1 MVYDWGSRMQITEVR
16 LQGFR
21 NYASARI
28 APAPGLNVLVGENA
42 AGKTNVL
49 EAVFLCALG
58 RSHRTPRDA
67 ELINT
72 GADAAFVGLVLTT
85 AGGTRDVAVR
95 ILRGDR
101 KRISV
106 DGTQLSR
113 SGELMGCLNAVLF
126 APEDMAL
133 VKDGPGERRRFLDM
147 ELSQQKPAYYYQLQQ
162 YNLAL
167 RQRNALLRQAGRPP
181 CSALEPWEEQLARL
195 GASIM
200 ASRAEL
206 MTELAALAREKHLA
220 LSGGRE
226 TLSAA
231 YRPGV
236 VPNPSETAG
245 DAILRRLISERERD
259 FIRGSTGAGPH
270 RDDMELL
277 LDGADVR
284 VFGSQ
289 GQQRTVVLSLKLS
302 ELEILRKAR
311 GEPPILLLDDV
322 FSELDRERQRM
333 LLKACTGCQTFITCT
348 HLEEIGE
355 AGAAGMRVYSVQ
367 SGAITEA

>member
-1 MVYDWGSRMQITEVR
+1 MQITEVR

-67 ELINT
+67 ELINCC
-72 GADAAFVGLVLTT
+72 ADAALVGLALTT
-85 AGGTRDVAVR
+85 TGGTRDVQVR
-95 ILRGDR
+95 LPRGER

-147 ELSQQKPAYYYQLQQ
+147 ELSQQKPAYYYKLQQ

-167 RQRNALLRQAGRPP
+167 RQRNALLRQADRPP
-181 CSALEPWEEQLARL
+181 ASALEPWEEQLARL

-200 ASRAEL
+200 ASRASL
-206 MTELAALAREKHLA
+206 VTELAALAREKHLA
-220 LSGGRE
+220 LSGGKE
-226 TLSAA
+226 TLFAA
-231 YRPGV
+231 YRPNV
-236 VPNPSETAG
+236 ALEPDETAG
-245 DAILRRLISERERD
+245 DVILRRLIFERERD

-284 VFGSQ
+284 VYGSQ

-302 ELEILRKAR
+302 ELEILRRAR
-311 GEPPILLLDDV
+311 GEPPVLLLDDV

-333 LLKACTGCQTFITCT
+333 LLAACQGCQTFITCT
-348 HLEEIGE
+348 HLEEVAE
-355 AGAAGMRVYSVQ
+355 AGAAGMRVYDVR
-367 SGAITEA
+367 GGGITEA

>member
-1 MVYDWGSRMQITEVR
+1 MQITEVR

-67 ELINT
+67 ELINVA
-72 GADAAFVGLVLTT
+72 ADAALVGLVLTT
-85 AGGTRDVAVR
+85 SGGTRDVAVR
-95 ILRGDR
+95 ILRGDK

-167 RQRNALLRQAGRPP
+167 RQRNALLRQADRPP
-181 CSALEPWEEQLARL
+181 YSALEPWEEQLARL

-200 ASRAEL
+200 ASRASL
-206 MTELAALAREKHLA
+206 VTELAALAREKHLA
-220 LSGGRE
+220 LSGGKE

-231 YRPGV
+231 YRPSV
-236 VPNPSETAG
+236 VPDPSEAAG

-259 FIRGSTGAGPH
+259 FARGSTGAGPH

-311 GEPPILLLDDV
+311 GEPPVLLLDDV

-348 HLEEIGE
+348 HLEEIAE
-355 AGAAGMRVYSVQ
+355 AGATGMRVYSVR